1 VDLVIVGAG
10 AIGGLV
16 GAHLAR
22 AGHRVVF
29 VERDRDHVDAIR
41 RDGLTISGAA
51 EFTVRAP
58 VQTPDEVRGTLR
70 AGANSASPIGAAP
83 LGAVILAV
91 KTLHTREAL
100 APIAPLLAP
109 DGYVLSMQ
117 NGLEEDVIAA
127 LVGRERTLAAFLTFG
142 GYYEGPGRI
151 VYGGPA
157 SLRVGELDGR
167 ITERARELA
176 RVLSDFHPT
185 EPSDNIIGCRWGK
198 LILGAI
204 YFATATVDADV
215 VDILSRPHARHVL
228 AALATEGGA
237 VASALGIRV
246 EAVDGFDP
254 LAVRLDGDPR
264 AADVAWNAQ
273 IGYWQR
279 GLARR
284 TGVWRDLAV
293 RRRKTE
299 AGPIL
304 GALIAAADR
313 AHVPIP
319 RARTLANI
327 ISEIE
332 DGRRAM
338 GWANLEDITRAG

>member
-1 VDLVIVGAG
+1 MDLLIIGAG
-10 AIGGLV
+10 AIGGLT

-22 AGHRVVF
+22 AGHRVAF
-29 VERDRDHVDAIR
+29 VERDPEHVAAIR
-41 RDGLTISGAA
+41 RNGLTVSGGA
-51 EFTVRAP
+51 EFTVRVP
-58 VQTPDEVRGTLR
+58 VLTPDEVRGPTG
-70 AGANSASPIGAAP
+70 AGPVAAM
-83 LGAVILAV
+83 ILAV

-100 APIAPLLAP
+100 APLAP
-109 DGYVLSMQ
+109 MLAADGYVLSMQ
-117 NGLEEDVIAA
+117 NGLEDETIAG

-151 VYGGPA
+151 VYSGPA
-157 SLRVGELDGR
+157 SLRIGELDGR
-167 ITERARELA
+167 ITDRARDLA

-185 EPSDNIIGCRWGK
+185 EPTDNIVGCRWGK

-215 VDILSRPHARHVL
+215 VDIISRPQARRAL
-228 AALATEGGA
+228 AALATEAAA
-237 VASALGIRV
+237 VASALDIRV
-246 EAVDGFDP
+246 ESVDGFDP
-254 LAVRLDGDPR
+254 LAVRMDGDPR

-313 AHVPIP
+313 ARVSVPRV
-319 RARTLANI
+319 RALAAVI
-327 ISEIE
+327 GEIE
-332 DGRRAM
+332 DGRRGM
-338 GWANLEDITRAG
+338 GWDNLDAIIRAG